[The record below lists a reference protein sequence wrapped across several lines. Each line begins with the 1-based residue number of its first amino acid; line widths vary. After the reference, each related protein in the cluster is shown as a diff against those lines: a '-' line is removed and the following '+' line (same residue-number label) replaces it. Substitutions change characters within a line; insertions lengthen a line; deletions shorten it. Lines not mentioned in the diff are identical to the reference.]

1 MPIRTFLISF
11 NQNDSDRIK
20 IDGYNLITLDHP
32 SDSKK
37 GGVCVYY
44 KKYISLYKR
53 DDISTQD
60 NCLVTKFAGK
70 MKNTFYLFCTVHQAK
85 TKMILKTFAQILTF
99 FLVK

>member
-1 MPIRTFLISF
+1 MPIRTFLISL

-44 KKYISLYKR
+44 KKYISLYKQR
-53 DDISTQD
+53 
-60 NCLVTKFAGK
+60 
-70 MKNTFYLFCTVHQAK
+70 
-85 TKMILKTFAQILTF
+85 
-99 FLVK
+99 